1 MADARPSDLVQLTRR
16 LIEPVGFEDLVREI
30 REAAVQRLQADR
42 GTVFVFEDDTH
53 ELTAQTQDGEIR
65 FNADLGLAGEAL
77 RTQQTIVVPDVSVD
91 ARFNREVDLK
101 TGYTTRTLLTVPVTA
116 SDGQRLGL
124 VQLLNK
130 SLDGVPAAFGPSD
143 ATEAESFA
151 ALVAVAWQRS
161 LLERDREQKLALER
175 ELGVARQIQ
184 EAMWPDH
191 PPTPPGYALAGWC
204 RPAEHAGGDAYDVAE
219 APDGALWLLLAD
231 ATGHGVGPALAVAQV
246 RSMFRMAARAA
257 LPLEQAMRHI
267 DQQVCADMPL
277 GRFVTAA
284 LARLEPD
291 SGRLTY
297 LSAGHGPAYLAT
309 PGAAPQELPT
319 TGLPLGVSA
328 DVPHEPPVQRELA
341 PGSFLVQFTDGLF
354 ESLDASGADIGL
366 EPTLATLRDGGTG
379 RDQGDGDGDAA
390 SGLLRALRGNL
401 ERHLDGHP
409 LQDDV
414 TLLVL
419 QRGADG

>member
-130 SLDGVPAAFGPSD
+130 SLDGVPAAFGASD